1 MAFEQTS
8 LGKTGLKT
16 SRLGIGVG
24 YHVDGK
30 SMAWAVENDINY
42 IFWGSIKFRTVP
54 KALKLLGNNRD
65 KAIIAVP
72 CYGHKFI
79 PLNAWI
85 KFTVNRALR
94 VLKRDYLD
102 IFQLAYV
109 SKKPSDSA
117 MEALLKLKEKGKVRH
132 LGITTHNRK
141 LAAELFRDPNL
152 EIFNVRYN
160 AANRGA
166 EKEIFPYVDDQ
177 VIVNFN
183 STRWGQ
189 LLKSVN
195 GWPESKPVPKAID
208 CYRFVLSRPE
218 VRLCMMGVSNLK
230 QLRENVK
237 ALEKGPMSEDEL
249 NWMREF
255 GDIVYGKKKHIM
267 DSKKISPADPK

>member
-1 MAFEQTS
+1 MVFEQIS

-16 SRLGIGVG
+16 SRLAIGVG
-24 YHVDGK
+24 YHPSAK
-30 SMAWAVENDINY
+30 AIAWAVENGINY
-42 IFWGSIKFRTVP
+42 IFWGSIKFRVVP
-54 KALKLLGNNRD
+54 KALKLLGKNRD
-65 KAIIAVP
+65 KVIIAVP

-94 VLKRDYLD
+94 SLKRDYLD

-117 MEALLKLKEKGKVRH
+117 MEALLKLKEQGKVRN

-141 LAAELFRDPNL
+141 LAAELFRDPNM
-152 EIFNVRYN
+152 EIFNIRYN

-183 STRWGQ
+183 STRWGT
-189 LLKSVN
+189 LLKPAK
-195 GWPESKPVPKAID
+195 GWPEDKPAPKAID

-218 VRLCMMGVSNLK
+218 VSVCMMGISNIEQLK
-230 QLRENVK
+230 ENVK
-237 ALEKGPMSEDEL
+237 TLELGPMSEDEL
-249 NWMREF
+249 KWMREF
-255 GDIVYGKKKHIM
+255 GDAVYGK
-267 DSKKISPADPK
+267 SKSTRQKVFEKI